1 MSEATW
7 LRIFSDNLLDMLGE
21 AGMTQSDLADA
32 SGLSEGSISNYI
44 NKKQMPGVKA
54 LINISH
60 ALDCTLDELMDFGDT
75 IA

>member
-7 LRIFSDNLLDMLGE
+7 LRIFGDNLLDMLGDR
-21 AGMTQSDLADA
+21 GMTQKDLAEE
-32 SGLSEGSISNYI
+32 SGLSEGTISKYLC
-44 NKKQMPGVKA
+44 KKQMPGVKA

-75 IA
+75 IV